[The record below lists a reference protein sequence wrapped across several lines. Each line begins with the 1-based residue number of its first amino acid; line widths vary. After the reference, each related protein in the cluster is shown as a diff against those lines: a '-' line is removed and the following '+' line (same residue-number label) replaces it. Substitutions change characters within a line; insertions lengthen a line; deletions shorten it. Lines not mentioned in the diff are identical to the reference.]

1 MGNLLGK
8 AVCAALA
15 GMAACGGA
23 AAQAQTSV
31 FESAPAPGAQQDGV
45 ALKLSPPKRFFA
57 RVGYTY
63 IKPNT
68 KSSDTVDISG
78 PVIRRGEILQGG
90 LDGTYPYAYGLA
102 TAFNVGAGLD
112 AAMQYD
118 GVSGLG
124 IPSGVK
130 AEANGAGTPTVELGM
145 FLDDEQKWAIQGYVL
160 AIPFDNSIE
169 GRGTVTHRD
178 ITTGAVVLT
187 KRNYLDGKTVVKTKQ
202 LPPTFVLNRYFGDK
216 NSKWRPSIGLGVT
229 YAIFFET
236 EATDVL
242 EEYSGGKTEV
252 KIKNA
257 FGAGPFVGLQYQLTD
272 NIHISGSLGYIKLKT
287 EAKLTTSNTR
297 FTAASPVLT
306 DYSGA
311 VGTTNQGMINTS
323 QRPLVDDMLATIAA
337 ARGGSLGTYTRLM
350 KTELDPWVFNVSV
363 GYSF

>member
-1 MGNLLGK
+1 MGNKLYKTASVVVAGVAWLSGT
-8 AVCAALA
+8 AV
-15 GMAACGGA
+15 
-23 AAQAQTSV
+23 QAQQTTV
-31 FESAPAPGAQQDGV
+31 FDTPASASSGATEGV
-45 ALKLSPPKRFFA
+45 ALKLAPPKRFFA

-68 KSSDTVDISG
+68 KSSDTKDLSG
-78 PVIRRGEILQGG
+78 SVIEYGEIAGG
-90 LDGTYPYAYGLA
+90 GYTYDN
-102 TAFNVGAGLD
+102 AFTGVIVGSGLD

-130 AEANGAGTPTVELGM
+130 ADAKGAGTPTVELGM
-145 FLDDEQKWAIQGYVL
+145 FLDEDQKWAVQGYVL
-160 AIPFDNSIE
+160 ALPFDNSIE
-169 GRGTVTHRD
+169 GKGSVTHVD
-178 ITTGAVVLT
+178 LATGAVTLR
-187 KRNYLDGKTVVKTKQ
+187 KKNFLDGKTVVKTKQ

-216 NSKWRPSIGLGVT
+216 NAKWRASVGLGVT
-229 YAIFFET
+229 YAIFFDT

-242 EEYSGGKTEV
+242 NEYSGGETKV

-257 FGAGPFVGLQYQLTD
+257 FGAGPFVGLQYRLTD

-287 EAKLTTSNTR
+287 EAKLTTTDTR
-297 FTAASPVLT
+297 FTAGSPVLT

-311 VGTTNQGMINTS
+311 VGRTNQGMIETS
-323 QRPLVDDMLATIAA
+323 QRPLVDDMLSTIAN

>member
-1 MGNLLGK
+1 MENLLGK
-8 AVCAALA
+8 AVCAAVA
-15 GMAACGGA
+15 GVAACGGA
-23 AAQAQTSV
+23 AVHAQQTSV
-31 FESAPAPGAQQDGV
+31 FESAPAEGTQQETV
-45 ALKLSPPKRFFA
+45 ALKLAAPKRFFA

-68 KSSDTVDISG
+68 RSSETKDISG
-78 PVIRRGEILQGG
+78 PVIDYGEIRNGG
-90 LDGTYPYAYGLA
+90 YTYANPFTGVI
-102 TAFNVGAGLD
+102 VGAGLD

-118 GVSGLG
+118 GISGLG

-130 AEANGAGTPTVELGM
+130 AEAKGAGTPTVELGM
-145 FLDDEQKWAIQGYVL
+145 FLDEEQKWAVQGYVL

-178 ITTGAVVLT
+178 INTGAVVLT

-202 LPPTFVLNRYFGDK
+202 LPPTFVLNRYFGER
-216 NSKWRPSIGLGVT
+216 NAKWRPSVGVGVT
-229 YAIFFET
+229 YAIFFES

-242 EEYSGGKTEV
+242 NEYSGGKTEV

-272 NIHISGSLGYIKLKT
+272 NIHISGALGYIKLKT
-287 EAKLTTSNTR
+287 EAKLTTANTR

-337 ARGGSLGTYTRLM
+337 ARGGSLGTYTRVM